1 MRNKMQGCK
10 KTYKIHIKNPSTTHI
25 YISIVV
31 ILVGHEI
38 KKIFDFRFSI
48 FEFSMKIP
56 YRFSIFVFRQIRI
69 RFDFRFSIFESVY
82 LDFRPTL

>member
-10 KTYKIHIKNPSTTHI
+10 KTYKIHIKNQSTTHI
-25 YISIVV
+25 YITIVV

-48 FEFSMKIP
+48 FE
-56 YRFSIFVFRQIRI
+56 
-69 RFDFRFSIFESVY
+69 SVY
-82 LDFRPTL
+82 LDFRPTLSRLAFVSHNFATKRIFKEFFDETFN